1 MKENIYLIA
10 SSSFHLME
18 EEIKNILKDNVYS
31 SYDLNGILLDEVL
44 EEAAYISLFLEKKYM
59 VVKNANIFGSS
70 NKKKSDEEK
79 VSKKDEKLLDYLES
93 PNSNTILIFTLNG
106 KIDSKKKICK
116 IIKEKY
122 NLIEIPELKPKEI
135 YSKIEKKLKKEGYTI
150 DYNTLYY
157 VINACQNNYDLVVN
171 EVEKIKLYYSKPCE
185 IILKDVKKIVCNNIE
200 DNNFKFVEM
209 IMNKNIK
216 EAFKIYDDLM
226 IQKIEP
232 IMLLSMLAKE
242 IRNTLL
248 VKGHLNKY
256 SKKEMMKLLNINYDF
271 QIDKYI
277 NNSYLFKEREL
288 EDYLVLLCDL
298 DYKIKNGKISNKLAL
313 ETFILKVCM

>member
-18 EEIKNILKDNVYS
+18 EEIKNILKGNVYS

-70 NKKKSDEEK
+70 KKKSDEEK

-135 YSKIEKKLKKEGYTI
+135 YSKIEKKLKKDGYTI

-248 VKGHLNKY
+248 VKSHLNKY
-256 SKKEMMKLLNINYDF
+256 SKKEMMKLLNINYEF
-271 QIDKYI
+271 QVDKYI

>member
-1 MKENIYLIA
+1 M
-10 SSSFHLME
+10 
-18 EEIKNILKDNVYS
+18 
-31 SYDLNGILLDEVL
+31 
-44 EEAAYISLFLEKKYM
+44 
-59 VVKNANIFGSS
+59 
-70 NKKKSDEEK
+70 
-79 VSKKDEKLLDYLES
+79 
-93 PNSNTILIFTLNG
+93 
-106 KIDSKKKICK
+106 
-116 IIKEKY
+116 
-122 NLIEIPELKPKEI
+122 
-135 YSKIEKKLKKEGYTI
+135 
-150 DYNTLYY
+150 YY

>member
-59 VVKNANIFGSS
+59 VVKNANIYGSS